1 MSQRIGYRQELANRY
16 LEYMRQAETLDKPAQ
31 ETAANPTQEHVQE
44 ASRDGVAYRSAS
56 DALKPSLKNQL
67 DAAFMQGRA
76 QRENDLGAAELER
89 REKSGQRHSADG
101 GGVGLRR
108 PLRLTDPTK
117 ARGQES
123 AAERIAQREE
133 HFEKAVDKNE
143 EMVARVQAGEAPE
156 GSELDALA
164 EQRPTTSETND
175 TIQAETKAPT
185 TDPDDRVELSSAAAQ
200 TEAEVTRTDVVFDP
214 ADSAYRAAY
223 LKGAETASGEGKS
236 IVDRDRTETMVGES
250 HRAAPDEKTRVTR
263 SDDV

>member
-117 ARGQES
+117 AREQES

-133 HFEKAVDKNE
+133 LFEKAVDQTE
-143 EMVARVQAGEAPE
+143 EMVARIQAGEAPE
-156 GSELDALA
+156 GSELDRLNDQRSAISQDGDELQAKA
-164 EQRPTTSETND
+164 EVPAMHPEDGVDKSNVT
-175 TIQAETKAPT
+175 AP
-185 TDPDDRVELSSAAAQ
+185 
-200 TEAEVTRTDVVFDP
+200 EAEVTRTDVVFDP
-214 ADSAYRAAY
+214 AESAYRAAY

-236 IVDRDRTETMVGES
+236 IVDRDRTETLVGES
-250 HRAAPDEKTRVTR
+250 HRAAPDEKTRITR